1 MMLGPTSRPAFPA
14 FWRRLALVCTFALA
28 WLLAGC
34 TPSRLSAPP
43 RDATDTLPI
52 LGINT
57 ARFWIDRGMADL
69 MREAVLSAQREAAI
83 TPPGPHGEMPPVSFL
98 AISGGS
104 DNGAFGA
111 GLLNGWTE
119 SGQRPEFK
127 LVTGVSTGGLT
138 APFAFLGPAYDARL
152 RAVFTDVTQQD
163 IFRQRFL
170 SAVLTD
176 DAMSDTSPL
185 FALISRYANEEM
197 LADIAREYLKGR
209 LLLIGTTNIDLQRP
223 VLWNIGAIA
232 ASGHPGA
239 LDLFRKILLASAS
252 VPAAF
257 PPVMIDVEIDGQHY
271 QEMHVDGGAV
281 AQAFLYPT
289 ALRLQAEARRLGIER
304 ERTGYLI
311 RNGRIDAEWTNTE
324 RSFLSLTGRA
334 VSTMIHYSGI
344 NDIVR
349 IYMTAVR
356 DGVNFRL
363 AFIPPEFQ
371 VVRKEEFDQTYM
383 RALFEFAYRR
393 AKNGYPW
400 LTAPPGLAAPELLV
414 EGPPTA
420 AALAGAGAR
429 RPAPRATA
437 APSL

>member
-1 MMLGPTSRPAFPA
+1 MILGLTSWPDFPA
-14 FWRRLALVCTFALA
+14 RLRQPGLVCALVLA
-28 WLLAGC
+28 GLLAGC
-34 TPSRLSAPP
+34 TGSRLPAPA
-43 RDATDTLPI
+43 RETTDTLPI
-52 LGINT
+52 LGITN
-57 ARFWIDRGMADL
+57 ARFWVDRDMDGIL
-69 MREAVLSAQREAAI
+69 REAVLSAQREVAM
-83 TPPGPHGEMPPVSFL
+83 TPPGPHGVMAPVSFL
-98 AISGGS
+98 SISGGS

-152 RAVFTDVTQQD
+152 RAVFTDATQRD
-163 IFRQRFL
+163 IFRKRFL
-170 SAVLTD
+170 TAALTE
-176 DAMSDTSPL
+176 DALADTSPL
-185 FALISRYANEEM
+185 FTLISRYANAEM
-197 LADIAREYLKGR
+197 LADIAREYQKGR

-239 LDLFRKILLASAS
+239 LELFRKILLASAS

-257 PPVMIDVEIDGQHY
+257 PPVLIDVEVDGEHY

-289 ALRLQAEARRLGIER
+289 ALRVQAESRRLGVER

-311 RNGRIDAEWTNTE
+311 RNGRIDPEWTNTE
-324 RSFLSLTGRA
+324 RTFLTIVGRA
-334 VSTMIHYSGI
+334 VATMIHYSGI

-363 AFIPPEFQ
+363 AFIPREFQ
-371 VVRKEEFDQTYM
+371 AERQGEFDQAYM
-383 RALFEFAYRR
+383 RALFDFAYQR
-393 AKNGYPW
+393 ARNGYPW
-400 LTAPPGLAAPELLV
+400 LTAPPGLAAPEL
-414 EGPPTA
+414 TA
-420 AALAGAGAR
+420 AR
-429 RPAPRATA
+429 SPAPATVGALQPAPHA
-437 APSL
+437 AAAAASSR